1 MIALVASLLL
11 LALAADPL
19 AEQLARAPL
28 PSCTV
33 GFCVADAATG
43 EVLYAKDAGL
53 PLAPA
58 SSLKVVTTAAAV
70 SRLGAD
76 HHFTTRLLSVEPLGP
91 DGVVPG
97 DLILLGDA
105 DPCLRRDALA
115 PEGIADPS
123 GFLADLLLQ
132 AGVRRIDGQL
142 VLDDGLLDRQGVHP
156 AWDPG
161 DLAFLYAAPVSAL
174 SVDRNC
180 LALAVDGT
188 SAGPRPRAQLE
199 TLSDGYQL
207 RNELRWAT
215 KEDVI
220 AVGAERP
227 DDGGVVRVRGSLSR
241 GETFRF
247 EVPVRDG
254 GLLFGTSLL
263 SHLRARGIP
272 VRGGLAREAGV
283 AAAHAD
289 ATELVRF
296 ETPLSLAVLLA
307 NKESD
312 NSISDHLF
320 KLLGA
325 RFGGEGSF
333 AGGSRA
339 VLAFL
344 RDTVGTVTDGVRIT
358 DGSGLADS
366 NRITARNLVDVLV
379 SMHAAPGPE
388 RTVFLSSLAV
398 AGLDG
403 SIRDRLEER
412 PYRGAVRAK
421 NGWITGVSTLAG
433 FAVGRSGRVLAFAIL
448 VNGQEDGTNRAVK
461 AIQDDLCRV
470 LVDRW

>member
-1 MIALVASLLL
+1 MTILVSSLLL
-11 LALAADPL
+11 LLAAADPL
-19 AEQLARAPL
+19 GEQLARAPL
-28 PSCTV
+28 PGCTV
-33 GFCVADAATG
+33 GFCVADASTG
-43 EVLYAKDAGL
+43 EVLYARDAGL

-58 SSLKVVTTAAAV
+58 SALKVITTAAAV
-70 SRLGAD
+70 GRLGGG
-76 HHFTTRLLSVEPLGP
+76 HHFATRLLALEPPGP

-115 PEGIADPS
+115 TEGIADPA
-123 GFLADLLLQ
+123 GFLADLLVQ

-156 AWDPG
+156 SWEPS
-161 DLAFLYAAPVSAL
+161 DLTKDYAAPVSAL

-180 LALAVDGT
+180 LALTVDG
-188 SAGPRPRAQLE
+188 AGGGSRPRVRLG

-207 RNELRWAT
+207 RNELRWST
-215 KEDVI
+215 QEDVI

-227 DDGGVVRVRGSLSR
+227 DEGGVVRVRGRISR
-241 GETFRF
+241 GETYDF

-283 AAAHAD
+283 ATDHPEAV
-289 ATELVRF
+289 ELVRF
-296 ETPLSLAVLLA
+296 ETPLSLAVMLA

-312 NSISDHLF
+312 NSVSDHLF

-325 RFGGEGSF
+325 RFGGQGSF
-333 AGGSRA
+333 AGGTRA
-339 VLAFL
+339 VLDFL
-344 RDTVGTVTDGVRIT
+344 REGAGSATDGVRLV
-358 DGSGLADS
+358 DGSGLSAD
-366 NRITARNLVDVLV
+366 NRVTARNLVDVLV
-379 SMHAAPGPE
+379 TMQRAPEPD
-388 RTVFLSSLAV
+388 RSVFLSSLAV

-403 SIRDRLEER
+403 TLRDRLEDR

-421 NGWITGVSTLAG
+421 NGWITGASSLAG
-433 FAVGRSGRVLAFAIL
+433 YAVGRTGRVLAFAIL
-448 VNGQEDGTNRAVK
+448 VNGQPDGSNRKVK